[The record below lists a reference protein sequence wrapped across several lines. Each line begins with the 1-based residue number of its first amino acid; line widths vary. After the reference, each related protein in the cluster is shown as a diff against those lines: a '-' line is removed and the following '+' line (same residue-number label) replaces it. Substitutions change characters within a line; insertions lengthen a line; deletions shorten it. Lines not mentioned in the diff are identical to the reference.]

1 METGCIGSDP
11 AVGSSSPRVAFP
23 AKKKKKKTGKPNSC
37 RSGSLGEKPPLSMH
51 YMHTIVARSPDQ
63 LDRSIPCPSIPPLAT
78 RTCTHTYRY
87 SHIRRQWGRHST
99 PLNSID
105 KRKWTW
111 ACKKQNKKKTRKT
124 KNKCM
129 CHIQQLACT
138 YTHTHTYICIY
149 TRKTD

>member
-1 METGCIGSDP
+1 MCMGTKIEASDCPFVPQYGNRVHWIRSSCRIQFPKGCIRRFSRP
-11 AVGSSSPRVAFP
+11 PQ
-23 AKKKKKKTGKPNSC
+23 AKKKRGKKTVKPNSC

-105 KRKWTW
+105 KRK
-111 ACKKQNKKKTRKT
+111 
-124 KNKCM
+124 
-129 CHIQQLACT
+129 
-138 YTHTHTYICIY
+138 
-149 TRKTD
+149 